1 MLGMALTGK
10 VVPYKKNFGP
20 FPPEI
25 YHAPFPNAYVGIS
38 VEEAL
43 SGLER
48 LFAADVDPERVA
60 AFIIEPV
67 QGEGGFNI
75 APTEFLVK
83 LRELADRHGILLIA
97 DEVQAGMARTGKMFG
112 IEHSGV
118 KPDLVTLAKG
128 LAGGFP
134 LSAVTGRADVM
145 NAAHP
150 GGLGGTY
157 AGNPL
162 AVAAANAVLDVINNE
177 ALRERAVEIGRRAVT
192 RLRSVAERQGMER
205 IGDVRGLGAMIAF
218 ELVDDRETKAASPSL
233 TSRIVAE
240 AERRGLILLSCG
252 TRQNVIRL
260 LPPLTIEYE
269 ILEEGLDII
278 EESIEAAIASEAA
291 SVA

>member
-1 MLGMALTGK
+1 
-10 VVPYKKNFGP
+10 
-20 FPPEI
+20 
-25 YHAPFPNAYVGIS
+25 
-38 VEEAL
+38 
-43 SGLER
+43 
-48 LFAADVDPERVA
+48 
-60 AFIIEPV
+60 
-67 QGEGGFNI
+67 
-75 APTEFLVK
+75 
-83 LRELADRHGILLIA
+83 
-97 DEVQAGMARTGKMFG
+97 
-112 IEHSGV
+112 
-118 KPDLVTLAKG
+118 
-128 LAGGFP
+128 
-134 LSAVTGRADVM
+134 M